1 MSTIETSLCQ
11 RHEDLTR
18 EKGRPMPV
26 MVTTRLDSLP
36 GADQDAAPA
45 TPGRCPLVGAV
56 LLDQAAA
63 IAGPTW
69 APDHERAWSA
79 AFELVLRPMLAGAAD
94 GEPAATARAAVA
106 PEQRVLAVEFRSA
119 DGRRWNAVGGGATVT
134 AAILDARES
143 CPEHATWEPV
153 NWNDLYGD

>member
-1 MSTIETSLCQ
+1 MSTIETSPNQ

-18 EKGRPMPV
+18 EKGRPMSV
-26 MVTTRLDSLP
+26 MVTTRLDRLP

-45 TPGRCPLVGAV
+45 APGRCPLVGAA
-56 LLDQAAA
+56 LLDQMAA

-79 AFELVLRPMLAGAAD
+79 AFELVLRPMLSGAAD
-94 GEPAATARAAVA
+94 WELAAAARAAVA
-106 PEQRVLAVEFRSA
+106 PEQRVLAIELRSA
-119 DGRRWNAVGGGATVT
+119 DGRRWNAVGGGATVA

-143 CPEHATWEPV
+143 CPEDATWEPV
-153 NWNDLYGD
+153 EWNDLYGD

>member
-1 MSTIETSLCQ
+1 MSTIETSPYQ

-18 EKGRPMPV
+18 EKGRPMSV
-26 MVTTRLDSLP
+26 MVTTRLDSPP

-45 TPGRCPLVGAV
+45 APGHCPLVGVV
-56 LLDQAAA
+56 LLDQMAA

-79 AFELVLRPMLAGAAD
+79 AFELVLRPTLAAAAE
-94 GEPAATARAAVA
+94 GELAAAARAAAA

-119 DGRRWNAVGGGATVT
+119 DGRRWNAIGGGATVT
-134 AAILDARES
+134 AAILDAREGL
-143 CPEHATWEPV
+143 PEDATWEPV
-153 NWNDLYGD
+153 TWNDLYGD

>member
-11 RHEDLTR
+11 RDEDLTR
-18 EKGRPMPV
+18 EKGRPMSV

-36 GADQDAAPA
+36 GADQDAALA
-45 TPGRCPLVGAV
+45 APGRCPLVGAV
-56 LLDQAAA
+56 LLDQMAA

-79 AFELVLRPMLAGAAD
+79 AFELVLRPMLAGAAE
-94 GEPAATARAAVA
+94 GELAAAARAAVA

-134 AAILDARES
+134 AAILDASEGL
-143 CPEHATWEPV
+143 PEDASWEPV
-153 NWNDLYGD
+153 KWNDLYGD